1 MGDGCSLDY
10 VVFFWEHLQNSIQ
23 DLMGGVT
30 LRQSAEG
37 KDPPKNDST
46 TIKTQLHLES
56 QHKWQKEHPKN
67 IKLRRSRRLHH

>member
-37 KDPPKNDST
+37 KGPPKNDST
-46 TIKTQLHLES
+46 TIKTQLHPES
-56 QHKWQKEHPKN
+56 QHKHPEGHPKSN
-67 IKLRRSRRLHH
+67 KFRRSRRLDH